1 MARLPD
7 RRGAVGFLGQT
18 MLLIDGATPE
28 GSQATIDVLRAN
40 RDVITD
46 VVLLGGEAAIQ
57 TDVSL
62 SVESA
67 LGR

>member
-1 MARLPD
+1 
-7 RRGAVGFLGQT
+7 